1 MYYVHLPLKE
11 MRVNMESWMTNLN
24 KWFNYYCDSFTG
36 LTDKQKR
43 NFDIKRGHSI
53 RVANFSAQL
62 AEKLEFSFEE
72 QKLAY
77 FIGLF
82 HDVGRFK
89 QLVEFDTFS
98 DTKSVDHAE
107 YSVDVLN
114 EEGVFEK
121 FKIDNVDVVITAIKN
136 HNKLKLPEKLPEH
149 ELRFAKLIRDAD
161 KIDILKVLTKY
172 YSKRNGVANHTLTW
186 ELPKGSS
193 VSKSVSKEILN
204 EKLVSKENVVSEID
218 VKIMQMSWVY
228 DFNYRH
234 SFEHLLKNRFLETIY
249 NSLPK
254 NDLVIEI
261 YRKVKVYS
269 ENVIYNN

>member
-1 MYYVHLPLKE
+1 
-11 MRVNMESWMTNLN
+11 MESWVSNLN
-24 KWFNYYCDSFTG
+24 KWFDSYCDSFVG
-36 LTDKQKR
+36 LTDDQNN
-43 NFDIKRGHSI
+43 NFNIKREHSK
-53 RVANFSAQL
+53 RVADFSVQL
-62 AEKLEFSFEE
+62 ANKLDFSVEE

-82 HDVGRFK
+82 HDVGRFR
-89 QLVEFDTFS
+89 QLKEFNTFS

-114 EEGVFEK
+114 EEGVLEM
-121 FKIDNVDVVITAIKN
+121 FKIESVDVVVTAIHN
-136 HNKLKLPEKLPEH
+136 HNKLKLPEKISEQ
-149 ELRFAKLIRDAD
+149 ELKFAKLIRDAD
-161 KIDILKVLTKY
+161 KIDILKVLTEY
-172 YSKRNGVANHTLTW
+172 YSKRNGVANHTLMW

-228 DFNYRH
+228 DINYRH
-234 SFEHLLKNRFLETIY
+234 SFEYLLKNRFLETIY
-249 NSLPK
+249 NTLPK
-254 NDLVIEI
+254 NDLIIEI